1 MSQTQNDSGIGTYQ
15 AGATIT
21 RGQRV
26 AISLTTGKLDVA
38 GGGVPL
44 DLGIAM
50 ADAVADDFVSIAYV
64 TKPGT
69 FVASVTAAPIT
80 AGSPL
85 YSIAGGQLSG
95 LTTGSTVT
103 WGIALE
109 AASTNGSLIEV
120 LRIGNA

>member
-26 AISLTTGKLDVA
+26 AISTTTGTLEVA

-50 ADAVADDFVSIAYV
+50 ADAASGAFLSVAYV

-69 FVASVTAAPIT
+69 FVASVTGVPIT
-80 AGSPL
+80 AGSAL
-85 YSIAGGQLSG
+85 YGITGGQLSTT
-95 LTTGSTVT
+95 TTGSTVT

-109 AASTNGSLIEV
+109 AATSNGSLIEV
-120 LRIGNA
+120 LRVGNA